1 MKNKTNIEEDINR
14 IYDLLQ
20 WADDNKNNV
29 TTEYKAFEN
38 ILKDRER
45 LLEGKEILEDNYKIL
60 SENVSMIAKELD
72 LEEDATIDEIYT
84 AIRILKSKRLNM
96 FEILESND
104 KAKKYDKLIE
114 KIKQFIKDMV
124 NREDYD
130 HAGTEWL
137 ESEIVDYLQEILEIE
152 EEKR

>member
-104 KAKKYDKLIE
+104 KAKKYDNLIE
-114 KIKQFIKDMV
+114 KIK
-124 NREDYD
+124 
-130 HAGTEWL
+130 
-137 ESEIVDYLQEILEIE
+137 EIVKKLKHKDVFRLFEDILIDLQEILDTEQ
-152 EEKR
+152 EK